1 MSLIQKRAASCQREA
16 KVYFLAMSTV
26 LEIKTA
32 TEQLS
37 PQERWQLFRWLEASS
52 DVRRFRREELQQD
65 IALGLGQAEL
75 GETAPLDVAALKDEV
90 RQKLKAKRTR

>member
-1 MSLIQKRAASCQREA
+1 
-16 KVYFLAMSTV
+16 MSTV

-37 PQERWQLFRWLEASS
+37 PQERWQLFRWLENSS
-52 DVRRFRREELQQD
+52 DVRRFRREELQRD
-65 IALGLGQAEL
+65 IAIGLEQADA

-90 RQKLKAKRTR
+90 RQRLNTRRTS

>member
-1 MSLIQKRAASCQREA
+1 
-16 KVYFLAMSTV
+16 MSTV

-37 PQERWQLFRWLEASS
+37 PQERWQLFRWLENSS
-52 DVRRFRREELQQD
+52 DVRRFRREELQRD
-65 IALGLGQAEL
+65 IAIGLEQADS

-90 RQKLKAKRTR
+90 RQRLNTRRTS